1 MPLFH
6 IFTVEAGTPF
16 YTPTPF
22 PVAFT
27 ILLVAIGL
35 AAITSSISV
44 VSEYASR
51 ERHIVP
57 EDNLIDGF

>member
-1 MPLFH
+1 MPP
-6 IFTVEAGTPF
+6 EAS
-16 YTPTPF
+16 
-22 PVAFT
+22 VT